1 MCGVRADE
9 GEQGEYKRRLLEN
22 LYEPAEGQTECEYVE
37 GVPTRGEFLDMVSHS
52 KPVVFKGALHR
63 ESWPAL
69 HKWTNDY
76 LSEQFGESRVHVK
89 ISPDGEFEGCEDAGL
104 WEPTDFKP
112 IPARVLAKLQSPDK
126 VVVRPA
132 SVEVPITV
140 KSLSCVLCVCGMY
153 GMC

>member
-1 MCGVRADE
+1 MCGVGADE

-37 GVPTRGEFLDMVSHS
+37 GVPTRREFLDMVSHS

-76 LSEQFGESRVHVK
+76 LRYSYLFIFIYVM
-89 ISPDGEFEGCEDAGL
+89 IFIL
-104 WEPTDFKP
+104 
-112 IPARVLAKLQSPDK
+112 
-126 VVVRPA
+126 
-132 SVEVPITV
+132 
-140 KSLSCVLCVCGMY
+140 
-153 GMC
+153 